1 MEKIETFAEVLL
13 ALKDGEFIT
22 LNGGDTFYLRN
33 TTIVHKFKGNS
44 IKMSFEDFQSL
55 YKEKDFYLK
64 EETKVEIDQDKDKD
78 YYERYRK

>member
-1 MEKIETFAEVLL
+1 MEKVETFAEVLL

-22 LNGGDTFYLRN
+22 SNGNDTFYLKN
-33 TTIVHKFKGNS
+33 GIITHKFKGNS
-44 IKMSFEDFQSL
+44 IKMSFDDFVGL

-64 EETKVEIDQDKDKD
+64 EESKVEIDQDKDKD